1 MKILMGVSLLL
12 WLGVTPAFAVP
23 PRLTEPALSQELQQL
38 EDDAPPLLAYRAR
51 VAALVAHVDAYPPEV
66 QGRIARL
73 QCWAQPSERDEEFLR
88 AVQFADRALTEVRGR
103 KDRVAESGLL
113 ACRGYHQ

>member
-1 MKILMGVSLLL
+1 MKILMGCSLLL
-12 WLGVTPAFAVP
+12 WLVVTPALAVP

-73 QCWAQPSERDEEFLR
+73 Q
-88 AVQFADRALTEVRGR
+88 
-103 KDRVAESGLL
+103 
-113 ACRGYHQ
+113 